1 DAAGAVQPQPAL
13 RPSAGGT
20 PGAPARTRAA
30 GRGGALHAPGN
41 AGLGPVLLRQQ
52 PGADGSGAVGA
63 LVLVDALHRV
73 DLIRPDRPVVRW
85 RMAGTSASKETR
97 MTWLPLTDL
106 LLQPHAGRQVALAPA
121 LDHAELQQ
129 RALRLAA
136 TLQQQ
141 GVRCVALYLED
152 AGELAIALLGAW
164 RAGAQVLLPADAQPQ
179 SRQRLA
185 TQVDLWLDALSDSA
199 IDPLPAAAL
208 DPERCRLTLCTSGS
222 SGEPKLIDTCLRPL
236 ANQ

>member
-1 DAAGAVQPQPAL
+1 DRAAAPGRAVAGAVRPGVLPGAGRGGRAGAAALVPGAAQPDAAGTVQPQPAL

-20 PGAPARTRAA
+20 PGAPARTRTA
-30 GRGGALHAPGN
+30 GRGGALHAPGD
-41 AGLGPVLLRQQ
+41 AGLGAVLLRQQ
-52 PGADGSGAVGA
+52 PGADGPGAVGA

-129 RALRLAA
+129 R
-136 TLQQQ
+136 
-141 GVRCVALYLED
+141 
-152 AGELAIALLGAW
+152 
-164 RAGAQVLLPADAQPQ
+164 
-179 SRQRLA
+179 
-185 TQVDLWLDALSDSA
+185 
-199 IDPLPAAAL
+199 
-208 DPERCRLTLCTSGS
+208 
-222 SGEPKLIDTCLRPL
+222 
-236 ANQ
+236 